1 LAGISDWHP
10 NLRELINAVEQ
21 GPRWGLFSL
30 PPLPTWSRGAVA
42 VLGDA
47 AHSMLPNHG
56 QGANQ
61 AIEDATVIADILSRD
76 DHVSIEAALSEYESR
91 RRDRATRVQRSSWNL
106 LDTFHLPDGPQADQR
121 NAVLA
126 DELPERLEWLH
137 GYDVTHAL
145 RS

>member
-1 LAGISDWHP
+1 
-10 NLRELINAVEQ
+10 
-21 GPRWGLFSL
+21 
-30 PPLPTWSRGAVA
+30 
-42 VLGDA
+42 
-47 AHSMLPNHG
+47 MLPNHG

-126 DELPERLEWLH
+126 NELPERLEWLH